1 MVAKMK
7 FVQKPWHRCIAA
19 LFGLAALLVVY
30 GPALNGGFVWDDD
43 AWTSKLEPL
52 FSANGGLGRI
62 WANDPLLQQYYP
74 LTATTFWLDWHLW
87 HEWTLPYHLENVLLH
102 AACAALLG
110 MVLTRLKLPGA
121 WLSAAVFAFHPVMVE
136 SVAWITERKNALS
149 LALTLGSLLAY
160 GNALGWWLDDKPV
173 KPRSWWLALVLC
185 LAALLA
191 KITAFVLPPAL
202 LLIAWWKRG
211 RLSWRQDGRPA
222 LPFFIIAFGLGVL
235 VWWLETNHVGA
246 EGREFEA
253 TLAQRT
259 LNAGRAAWFYP
270 WKLLWPVDLCFIY
283 PDWRM
288 EPAAWWHWLFPI
300 SVPLALF
307 AAWKAGRGL
316 FIALLFY
323 LGAIAPVLGFLNVYG
338 ALFSPV
344 WDHWAYVPVIGLL
357 VPICSWVAQKV
368 RPFWC
373 LLGVVFLAFLSW
385 KQSALYRGKEELWL
399 ATIARNPN
407 AWIALTNHGLAL
419 SVEGRLEEGATF
431 LQRAIEVRPHYP
443 KAYGNLGG
451 ILLRLGKHEEAIQA
465 YQQALRQ
472 DPSLAALARKNIG
485 GALLLLGRTQEA
497 HEQLQASLVL
507 NSADE
512 EIRPVP
518 ENEAAM
524 AAGRFIATLD
534 RDPKNLEA
542 AHGLA
547 DLYLQQNRARE
558 ALPHLDEILRQQ
570 PGHILAR
577 HNRAI
582 ASFQLGQYAEAR
594 RLYEE
599 VLTRDPSQIGTMNNL
614 AWLLATCPDETVRD
628 GPKALELIQNAL
640 RQVGGRHA
648 ILERTQAAALA
659 EGARFAEAITIAEA
673 AFQLAAQSGNK
684 ALADSLR
691 DQITLYR
698 SQQPVRE
705 GASAIR

>member
-1 MVAKMK
+1 
-7 FVQKPWHRCIAA
+7 
-19 LFGLAALLVVY
+19 
-30 GPALNGGFVWDDD
+30 
-43 AWTSKLEPL
+43 
-52 FSANGGLGRI
+52 
-62 WANDPLLQQYYP
+62 
-74 LTATTFWLDWHLW
+74 
-87 HEWTLPYHLENVLLH
+87 
-102 AACAALLG
+102 
-110 MVLTRLKLPGA
+110 
-121 WLSAAVFAFHPVMVE
+121 
-136 SVAWITERKNALS
+136 
-149 LALTLGSLLAY
+149 
-160 GNALGWWLDDKPV
+160 
-173 KPRSWWLALVLC
+173 
-185 LAALLA
+185 
-191 KITAFVLPPAL
+191 
-202 LLIAWWKRG
+202 
-211 RLSWRQDGRPA
+211 
-222 LPFFIIAFGLGVL
+222 
-235 VWWLETNHVGA
+235 
-246 EGREFEA
+246 
-253 TLAQRT
+253 
-259 LNAGRAAWFYP
+259 
-270 WKLLWPVDLCFIY
+270 
-283 PDWRM
+283 
-288 EPAAWWHWLFPI
+288 
-300 SVPLALF
+300 
-307 AAWKAGRGL
+307 
-316 FIALLFY
+316 
-323 LGAIAPVLGFLNVYG
+323 
-338 ALFSPV
+338 
-344 WDHWAYVPVIGLL
+344 
-357 VPICSWVAQKV
+357 VAQKV

-419 SVEGRLEEGATF
+419 SVDGRLEEGATF
-431 LQRAIEVRPHYP
+431 LRRAIEVRPDYP

-451 ILLRLGKHEEAIQA
+451 ILLRLGKHEEAIHA

-485 GALLLLGRTQEA
+485 GALLLLGRPQEA
-497 HEQLQASLVL
+497 QEQFQASLVL

-524 AAGRFIATLD
+524 AAGRFIAALD

-558 ALPHLDEILRQQ
+558 ALPHLDAILRQQ
-570 PGHILAR
+570 PGHILAH

-582 ASFQLGQYAEAR
+582 AAFQLGQYAEAR

-628 GPKALELIQNAL
+628 GPKALEFIQNAL
-640 RQVGGRHA
+640 RQAGGRHA

-659 EGARFAEAITIAEA
+659 EVGRFAETITIAEA